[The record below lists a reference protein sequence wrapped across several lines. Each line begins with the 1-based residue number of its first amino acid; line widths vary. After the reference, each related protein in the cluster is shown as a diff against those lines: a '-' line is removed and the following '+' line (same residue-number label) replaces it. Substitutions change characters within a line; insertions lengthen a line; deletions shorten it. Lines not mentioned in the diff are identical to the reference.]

1 MLIAVDWG
9 TSQLRAWLMDARGQI
24 VAQQEVALGI
34 SRIPQGGF
42 AQAWASFAGEW
53 LSAHPHAVVLMCG
66 MVGARQ
72 GWREA
77 PYLPCPAGVPD
88 LAAGLMSLPDAGERA
103 WVVPGLKVRQARH
116 VPDVMRGEETQAMG
130 CWHALGLQQPDTH
143 LGELRLVVP
152 GTHSKWLRMAHG
164 QVLEFATY
172 MTGEI
177 YGLLAQQSLLARM
190 LPQGQDDEWA
200 AEAFEEGVLR
210 AVQSGDSLL
219 HSLFAVR
226 TLALFDEMPPEE
238 RRSYLSGLLIGEEL
252 RTQLPGLQQAQ
263 RDRAAPPVA
272 VLASPALGLRYQAAL
287 QLLGVAAQLA
297 DTDVTAQGLWQLA
310 RHAELM

>member
-9 TSQLRAWLMDARGQI
+9 TSQLRAWLMDARGQV
-24 VAQQEVALGI
+24 VARQEAALGI
-34 SRIPQGGF
+34 SQIPAGGF
-42 AQAWASFAGEW
+42 PEAWASFAGAW
-53 LSAHPHAVVLMCG
+53 LSEQPHAVVLMCG

-77 PYLPCPAGVPD
+77 PYLPCPAGLHD
-88 LAAGLMSLPDAGERA
+88 LAGALMSLPDAGERA
-103 WVVPGLKVRQARH
+103 WVVPGLKVRGARH

-130 CWHALGLQQPDTH
+130 CWHALTQQQPEAS
-143 LGELRLVVP
+143 LGELRVVMP
-152 GTHSKWLRMAHG
+152 GTHSKWLRLAQG
-164 QVLEFATY
+164 QVVEFATY

-177 YGLLAQQSLLARM
+177 YGLLAQHSLLARM
-190 LPQGQDDEWA
+190 LPQPTDDEWSP
-200 AEAFEEGVLR
+200 EAFEEGVLR

-252 RTQLPGLQQAQ
+252 RTQLPSLQQGQ
-263 RDRAAPPVA
+263 RDRVAPPIA
-272 VLASPALGLRYQAAL
+272 VVASPALGLRYQAAL
-287 QLLGVAAQLA
+287 ALFGVAAQPA
-297 DTDVTAQGLWQLA
+297 EADVTAQGLWQLA
-310 RHAELM
+310 HHAELL